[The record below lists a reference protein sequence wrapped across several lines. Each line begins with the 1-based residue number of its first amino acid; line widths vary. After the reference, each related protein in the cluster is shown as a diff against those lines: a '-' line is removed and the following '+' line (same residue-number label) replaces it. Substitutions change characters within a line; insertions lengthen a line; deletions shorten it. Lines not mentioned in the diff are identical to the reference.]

1 MEQPENTVITSS
13 MPVLNRRKEF
23 EEVLSDYRLNNDAL
37 AILRKTPFIL
47 LVAASGG
54 GRNTLIEHL
63 VETGFYYYVVSD
75 TTRPPRVRNGVPI
88 EQNGVQYFF
97 RKEDDVLDDLKH
109 GKFVEASIIH
119 NQQVSGISVREIEKA
134 YHSGRLA
141 ITDIEVKGCATIERV
156 KQDVISIFVLP
167 PSFEEW
173 MGRIRRRSNLPAA
186 EIKNRL
192 ETAVEEFGAALQ
204 DDRFIFI
211 VNDKIEDAVKTVD
224 LIASQGKHN
233 AQAEQYA
240 RDLAA
245 QLRNQAAD
253 YLKQYP
259 NW

>member
-1 MEQPENTVITSS
+1 MEQPGNTVITSS
-13 MPVLNRRKEF
+13 MPVLNRRAEF
-23 EEVLSDYRLNNDAL
+23 EEVLSEYRLNRDAL
-37 AILRKTPFIL
+37 EILRKTPFIL
-47 LVAASGG
+47 VVGASGG
-54 GRNTLIEHL
+54 GRNTLIDRL
-63 VETGFYYYVVSD
+63 VKTGLYHYVVSD

-97 RKEDDVLDDLKH
+97 RKEEDVLQDLRD
-109 GKFVEASIIH
+109 GRYVEASLIH
-119 NQQVSGISVREIEKA
+119 NQQVSGISVREIEEA

-141 ITDIEVKGCATIERV
+141 ITDIEVKGCGTIERL
-156 KQDVISIFVLP
+156 KPDVISIFVLP

-173 MGRIRRRSNLPAA
+173 MNRIRRRSNLPAP

-192 ETAVEEFGAALQ
+192 ETAIEEFDAALR
-204 DDRFIFI
+204 DDRFIFV

-224 LIASQGKHN
+224 LVASQGIHN
-233 AQAEQYA
+233 PEAERNA

-245 QLRNQAAD
+245 QLRNQAEE